1 MKKVKYAF
9 FAFQP
14 SDCEAAQ
21 LWLTRLYAQ
30 GWELE
35 HLPIFAFLPAQF
47 IPRTRDDVKYC
58 VDLTRGVRD
67 PNFAPDGFDQLV
79 KESGWALVGTARTG
93 LDVYKSLPG
102 RDPIPIQTDP
112 ALFKKAFFRRE
123 LLPIL
128 IGGLIVG
135 YIALAIETYLKV
147 PKWAQ
152 ALMPMM
158 IIPLLS
164 AMLGALIMFFVLGT
178 PLVMFTAALT
188 NFITGLDQ
196 SQKALYGFIIGW
208 IGCIDYGGAISKVPN
223 LICDGLMADGIY
235 GPEGIKVLAAMVPPI
250 GVTLGWLLSKAIK
263 KPIFKATEEEN
274 IKVAFPMG
282 ICMIS
287 EGVIP
292 IAMNDLIRTVICTSI
307 GCGVCGAIS
316 FSAGVESMVPSGG
329 VFVIPAMTNPLMAVV
344 ALLVGSC
351 VTAVLLVL
359 IKKRLTPEQVN
370 DLALPE
376 DDTEEEVDLSGFSL
390 S

>member
-1 MKKVKYAF
+1 MAGKLKGK
-9 FAFQP
+9 
-14 SDCEAAQ
+14 
-21 LWLTRLYAQ
+21 
-30 GWELE
+30 
-35 HLPIFAFLPAQF
+35 
-47 IPRTRDDVKYC
+47 
-58 VDLTRGVRD
+58 
-67 PNFAPDGFDQLV
+67 FAPSEIKKHVL
-79 KESGWALVGTARTG
+79 TAIS
-93 LDVYKSLPG
+93 Y
-102 RDPIPIQTDP
+102 
-112 ALFKKAFFRRE
+112 
-123 LLPIL
+123 LLPLIEASGLLIAIGNLTGGVNIASIDELDAMTVPSALTTLGVMGMGLIPAFIGGYIAYSVADRPGIAPGFLMGMIASFLNSGFLGGL
-128 IGGLIVG
+128 IGGLLVG
-135 YIALAIETYLKV
+135 YIALVIETYLKV

-158 IIPLLS
+158 IVPLLS
-164 AMLGALIMFFVLGT
+164 SALGGLIMFFVLGT
-178 PLVMFTAALT
+178 PITMLTGALT

-208 IGCIDYGGAISKVPN
+208 IGCLDYGGAISKVPN

-263 KPIFKATEEEN
+263 KPIFKYSEEEN

-359 IKKRLTPEQVN
+359 IKKRLTPEQVD
-370 DLALPE
+370 DLGMAE
-376 DDTEEEVDLSGFSL
+376 DDTEEEIDLSGFSL

>member
-1 MKKVKYAF
+1 MAGKLKGK
-9 FAFQP
+9 
-14 SDCEAAQ
+14 
-21 LWLTRLYAQ
+21 
-30 GWELE
+30 
-35 HLPIFAFLPAQF
+35 
-47 IPRTRDDVKYC
+47 
-58 VDLTRGVRD
+58 
-67 PNFAPDGFDQLV
+67 FAPSEIKKHVL
-79 KESGWALVGTARTG
+79 TAIS
-93 LDVYKSLPG
+93 Y
-102 RDPIPIQTDP
+102 
-112 ALFKKAFFRRE
+112 
-123 LLPIL
+123 LLPLIVASGLLIAIGNLTGGVNIASIDELDAMTVPSALTTLGVMGMGLIPAFIGGYIAYSVADRPGIAPGFLMGMIASFLNSGFLGGL
-128 IGGLIVG
+128 IGGLLVG
-135 YIALAIETYLKV
+135 YIALVIETYLKV
-147 PKWAQ
+147 PKLAQ

-158 IIPLLS
+158 IVPLLS
-164 AMLGALIMFFVLGT
+164 SALGGLIMFFVLGT
-178 PLVMFTAALT
+178 PITMLTGALT

-208 IGCIDYGGAISKVPN
+208 IGCLDYGGAISKVPN

-263 KPIFKATEEEN
+263 KPIFKYSEEEN

-359 IKKRLTPEQVN
+359 IKKRLTPEQVD
-370 DLALPE
+370 DLGMAE
-376 DDTEEEVDLSGFSL
+376 DDTEEEIDLSGFSL

>member
-1 MKKVKYAF
+1 MAGKLKGK
-9 FAFQP
+9 
-14 SDCEAAQ
+14 
-21 LWLTRLYAQ
+21 
-30 GWELE
+30 
-35 HLPIFAFLPAQF
+35 
-47 IPRTRDDVKYC
+47 
-58 VDLTRGVRD
+58 
-67 PNFAPDGFDQLV
+67 FAPSEIKKHVL
-79 KESGWALVGTARTG
+79 TAIS
-93 LDVYKSLPG
+93 Y
-102 RDPIPIQTDP
+102 
-112 ALFKKAFFRRE
+112 
-123 LLPIL
+123 LLPLIVASGLLIAIGNLTGGVTVASIDELDTMTVPSALTTLGGMGMGLIPAFIGGYIAYSVADRPGIAPGFLMGMIASFLNSGFLGGL
-128 IGGLIVG
+128 IGGLLVG
-135 YIALAIETYLKV
+135 YIALIIETYLGPVV

-158 IIPLLS
+158 IVPLLS
-164 AMLGALIMFFVLGT
+164 SALGGLIMFFVLGT
-178 PLVMFTAALT
+178 PITMLTQALT

-208 IGCIDYGGAISKVPN
+208 IGCLDYGGAISKVPN

-263 KPIFKATEEEN
+263 KPIFKYSEEEN

-359 IKKRLTPEQVN
+359 IKKRLTPEQVD
-370 DLALPE
+370 DLGMAE

>member
-1 MKKVKYAF
+1 MAGKLKGK
-9 FAFQP
+9 
-14 SDCEAAQ
+14 
-21 LWLTRLYAQ
+21 
-30 GWELE
+30 
-35 HLPIFAFLPAQF
+35 
-47 IPRTRDDVKYC
+47 
-58 VDLTRGVRD
+58 
-67 PNFAPDGFDQLV
+67 FAPSEIKKHVL
-79 KESGWALVGTARTG
+79 TAIS
-93 LDVYKSLPG
+93 Y
-102 RDPIPIQTDP
+102 
-112 ALFKKAFFRRE
+112 
-123 LLPIL
+123 LLPLIVASGLLIAIGNLTGGVNIASIDELDAMTVPSALTTLGVMGMGLIPAFIGGYIAYSVADRPGIAPGFLMGMIASFLNSGFLGGL
-128 IGGLIVG
+128 IGGLLVG
-135 YIALAIETYLKV
+135 YIALVIETYLKV

-158 IIPLLS
+158 IVPLLS
-164 AMLGALIMFFVLGT
+164 SALGGLIMFFVPGT
-178 PLVMFTAALT
+178 PITMLTGALT

-208 IGCIDYGGAISKVPN
+208 IGCLDYGGAISKVPN

-263 KPIFKATEEEN
+263 KPIFKYSEEEN

-359 IKKRLTPEQVN
+359 IKKRLTPEQVD
-370 DLALPE
+370 DLGMAE
-376 DDTEEEVDLSGFSL
+376 DDTEEEIDLSGFSL

>member
-1 MKKVKYAF
+1 M
-9 FAFQP
+9 
-14 SDCEAAQ
+14 
-21 LWLTRLYAQ
+21 LTAISY
-30 GWELE
+30 
-35 HLPIFAFLPAQF
+35 
-47 IPRTRDDVKYC
+47 
-58 VDLTRGVRD
+58 
-67 PNFAPDGFDQLV
+67 
-79 KESGWALVGTARTG
+79 
-93 LDVYKSLPG
+93 
-102 RDPIPIQTDP
+102 
-112 ALFKKAFFRRE
+112 
-123 LLPIL
+123 LLPLIVASGLLIAIGNLTGGVTIASIDELDAMTVPSALTTLGGMGMGLIPAFIGGYIAYSVADRPGIAPGFLMGMIASFLNSGFLGGL
-128 IGGLIVG
+128 IGGLLVG
-135 YIALAIETYLKV
+135 YIALVIETYLKV

-158 IIPLLS
+158 IVPLLS
-164 AMLGALIMFFVLGT
+164 SALGGLIMFFVLGT
-178 PLVMFTAALT
+178 PITMLTGALT

-208 IGCIDYGGAISKVPN
+208 IGCLDYGGAISKVPN

-263 KPIFKATEEEN
+263 KPIFKYSEEEN
-274 IKVAFPMG
+274 IKIAFPMG

-359 IKKRLTPEQVN
+359 IKKRLTPEQVD
-370 DLALPE
+370 DLGMAE
-376 DDTEEEVDLSGFSL
+376 DDTEEEIDLSGFSL

>member
-1 MKKVKYAF
+1 MAGKLKGK
-9 FAFQP
+9 
-14 SDCEAAQ
+14 
-21 LWLTRLYAQ
+21 
-30 GWELE
+30 
-35 HLPIFAFLPAQF
+35 
-47 IPRTRDDVKYC
+47 
-58 VDLTRGVRD
+58 
-67 PNFAPDGFDQLV
+67 FAPSEIKKHVL
-79 KESGWALVGTARTG
+79 TAIS
-93 LDVYKSLPG
+93 Y
-102 RDPIPIQTDP
+102 
-112 ALFKKAFFRRE
+112 
-123 LLPIL
+123 LLPLIVASGLLIAIGNLTGGVNIASIDELDAMTVPSALTTLGVMGMGLIPAFIGGYIAYSVADRPGIAPGFLMGMIASFLNSGFLGGL
-128 IGGLIVG
+128 IGGLLVG
-135 YIALAIETYLKV
+135 YNALVIETYLKV

-158 IIPLLS
+158 IVPLLS
-164 AMLGALIMFFVLGT
+164 SALGGLIMFFVLGT
-178 PLVMFTAALT
+178 PITMLTGALT

-208 IGCIDYGGAISKVPN
+208 IGCLDYGGAISKVPN

-250 GVTLGWLLSKAIK
+250 GVTLGWLLSKAIN
-263 KPIFKATEEEN
+263 KPIFKYSEEEN

-359 IKKRLTPEQVN
+359 IKKRLTPEQVD
-370 DLALPE
+370 DLGMAE
-376 DDTEEEVDLSGFSL
+376 DDTEEEIDLSGFSL

>member
-1 MKKVKYAF
+1 MAGKLKGK
-9 FAFQP
+9 
-14 SDCEAAQ
+14 
-21 LWLTRLYAQ
+21 
-30 GWELE
+30 
-35 HLPIFAFLPAQF
+35 
-47 IPRTRDDVKYC
+47 
-58 VDLTRGVRD
+58 
-67 PNFAPDGFDQLV
+67 FAPSEIKKHVL
-79 KESGWALVGTARTG
+79 TAIS
-93 LDVYKSLPG
+93 Y
-102 RDPIPIQTDP
+102 
-112 ALFKKAFFRRE
+112 
-123 LLPIL
+123 LLPLIVASGLLIAIGNLTGGVNIASIDELDAMTVPSALTTLGVMGMGLIPAFIGGYIAYSVADRPGIAPGFLMGMIASFLNSGFLGGL
-128 IGGLIVG
+128 IGGLLVG
-135 YIALAIETYLKV
+135 YIALVIETYLKV

-158 IIPLLS
+158 IVPLLS
-164 AMLGALIMFFVLGT
+164 SALGGLIMFFVLGT
-178 PLVMFTAALT
+178 PITMLTGALT

-208 IGCIDYGGAISKVPN
+208 IGCLDYGGAISKVPN

-263 KPIFKATEEEN
+263 KPIFKYSEEEN

-307 GCGVCGAIS
+307 GCGACGAIS

-359 IKKRLTPEQVN
+359 IKKRLTPEQVD
-370 DLALPE
+370 DLGMVE
-376 DDTEEEVDLSGFSL
+376 DDTEEEIDLSGFSL

>member
-1 MKKVKYAF
+1 MSGKLKGKFTIAEIKKH
-9 FAFQP
+9 
-14 SDCEAAQ
+14 
-21 LWLTRLYAQ
+21 LLTAISY
-30 GWELE
+30 
-35 HLPIFAFLPAQF
+35 
-47 IPRTRDDVKYC
+47 
-58 VDLTRGVRD
+58 
-67 PNFAPDGFDQLV
+67 
-79 KESGWALVGTARTG
+79 
-93 LDVYKSLPG
+93 
-102 RDPIPIQTDP
+102 
-112 ALFKKAFFRRE
+112 
-123 LLPIL
+123 LLPLIVASGLLIAIGNLTGGTTISSIDDLGSMTVPSAFTTLGGMGMGLIPAFIGGYIAYSVADRPGIAPGFLMGEIASFLGAGFLGGL

-135 YIALAIETYLKV
+135 YIALVIESYLKV

-164 AMLGALIMFFVLGT
+164 AMLGALIMFFILGG
-178 PLVMFTAALT
+178 PLTMFTAVLT

-196 SQKALYGFIIGW
+196 SQKALYGFVIGW
-208 IGCIDYGGAISKVPN
+208 IGCLDYGGAISKVPN

-250 GVTLGWLLSKAIK
+250 GVTLGWLLSKAIN
-263 KPIFKATEEEN
+263 KPIFKQTEEEN

-292 IAMNDLIRTVICTSI
+292 IAMNDLVRTVISTSI

-316 FSAGVESMVPSGG
+316 FSMGVESMVPSGG
-329 VFVIPAMTNPLMAVV
+329 VFVIPAMTNPLWAVV

-351 VTAVLLVL
+351 VTALLLVL

-370 DLALPE
+370 DLDVPE
-376 DDTEEEVDLSGFSL
+376 DDEEQEVDLSGFSL

>member
-1 MKKVKYAF
+1 MAGKLKGK
-9 FAFQP
+9 
-14 SDCEAAQ
+14 
-21 LWLTRLYAQ
+21 
-30 GWELE
+30 
-35 HLPIFAFLPAQF
+35 
-47 IPRTRDDVKYC
+47 
-58 VDLTRGVRD
+58 
-67 PNFAPDGFDQLV
+67 FAPPEIKKHVL
-79 KESGWALVGTARTG
+79 TAIS
-93 LDVYKSLPG
+93 Y
-102 RDPIPIQTDP
+102 
-112 ALFKKAFFRRE
+112 
-123 LLPIL
+123 LLPLIVASGLLIAIGNLTGGVNIASIDELDAMTVPSALTTLGVMGMGLIPAFIGGYIAYSVADRPGIAPGFLMGMIASFLNSGFLGGL
-128 IGGLIVG
+128 IGGLLVG
-135 YIALAIETYLKV
+135 YIALVIETYLKV

-158 IIPLLS
+158 IVPLLS
-164 AMLGALIMFFVLGT
+164 SALGGLIMFFVLGT
-178 PLVMFTAALT
+178 PITMLTGALT

-208 IGCIDYGGAISKVPN
+208 IGCLDYGGAISKVPN

-250 GVTLGWLLSKAIK
+250 GVTLGWLLSKAIN
-263 KPIFKATEEEN
+263 KPIFKYSEEEN

-359 IKKRLTPEQVN
+359 IKKRLTPEQVD
-370 DLALPE
+370 DLGMAE
-376 DDTEEEVDLSGFSL
+376 DDTEEEIDLSGFSL

>member
-1 MKKVKYAF
+1 MAGKLKGK
-9 FAFQP
+9 
-14 SDCEAAQ
+14 
-21 LWLTRLYAQ
+21 
-30 GWELE
+30 
-35 HLPIFAFLPAQF
+35 
-47 IPRTRDDVKYC
+47 
-58 VDLTRGVRD
+58 
-67 PNFAPDGFDQLV
+67 FAPSEIKKHVL
-79 KESGWALVGTARTG
+79 TAIS
-93 LDVYKSLPG
+93 Y
-102 RDPIPIQTDP
+102 
-112 ALFKKAFFRRE
+112 
-123 LLPIL
+123 LLPLIVASGLLIAIGNLTGGVNIASIDELDAMTVPSALTTLGVMGMGLIPAFIGGYIAYSVADRPGIAPGFLMGMIASFLNSGFLGGL
-128 IGGLIVG
+128 IGGLLVG
-135 YIALAIETYLKV
+135 YIALVIETYLKV

-158 IIPLLS
+158 IVPLLS
-164 AMLGALIMFFVLGT
+164 SALGGLIMFFVLGT
-178 PLVMFTAALT
+178 PITMLTGALT

-208 IGCIDYGGAISKVPN
+208 IGCLDYGGAISKVPN

-263 KPIFKATEEEN
+263 KPIFKYSEEEN

-344 ALLVGSC
+344 APLVGSC

-359 IKKRLTPEQVN
+359 IKKRLTPEQVD
-370 DLALPE
+370 DLGMAE
-376 DDTEEEVDLSGFSL
+376 DDTEEEIDLSGFSL

>member
-1 MKKVKYAF
+1 MAGKLKGK
-9 FAFQP
+9 
-14 SDCEAAQ
+14 
-21 LWLTRLYAQ
+21 
-30 GWELE
+30 
-35 HLPIFAFLPAQF
+35 
-47 IPRTRDDVKYC
+47 
-58 VDLTRGVRD
+58 
-67 PNFAPDGFDQLV
+67 FAPSEIKKHVL
-79 KESGWALVGTARTG
+79 TAIS
-93 LDVYKSLPG
+93 Y
-102 RDPIPIQTDP
+102 
-112 ALFKKAFFRRE
+112 
-123 LLPIL
+123 LLPLIVASGLLIAIGNLTGGVNIASIDELDAMTVPSALTTLGVMGMGLIPAFIGGYIAYSVADRPGIAPGFLMGMIASFLNSGFLGGL
-128 IGGLIVG
+128 IGGLLVG
-135 YIALAIETYLKV
+135 YIALVIETYLKV

-158 IIPLLS
+158 IVPLLS
-164 AMLGALIMFFVLGT
+164 SALGGLIMFFVLGT
-178 PLVMFTAALT
+178 PITMLTGALT

-208 IGCIDYGGAISKVPN
+208 IGCLDYGGAISKVPN

-263 KPIFKATEEEN
+263 KPIFKYSEEEN

-359 IKKRLTPEQVN
+359 SKKRLTPEQVD
-370 DLALPE
+370 DLGMAE
-376 DDTEEEVDLSGFSL
+376 DDTEEEIDLSGFSL

>member
-1 MKKVKYAF
+1 MAGKLKGK
-9 FAFQP
+9 
-14 SDCEAAQ
+14 
-21 LWLTRLYAQ
+21 
-30 GWELE
+30 
-35 HLPIFAFLPAQF
+35 
-47 IPRTRDDVKYC
+47 
-58 VDLTRGVRD
+58 
-67 PNFAPDGFDQLV
+67 FAPSEIKKHVL
-79 KESGWALVGTARTG
+79 TAIS
-93 LDVYKSLPG
+93 Y
-102 RDPIPIQTDP
+102 
-112 ALFKKAFFRRE
+112 
-123 LLPIL
+123 LLPLIVASGLLIAIGNLTGGVNIASIDELDAMTVPSALTTLGVMGMGLIPAFIGGYIAYSVADRPGIAPGFLMGMIASFLNSGFLGGL
-128 IGGLIVG
+128 IGGLLVG
-135 YIALAIETYLKV
+135 YIALVIETYLKV

-158 IIPLLS
+158 IVPLLS
-164 AMLGALIMFFVLGT
+164 SALGGLIMFFVLGT
-178 PLVMFTAALT
+178 PITMLPGALT

-208 IGCIDYGGAISKVPN
+208 IGCLDYGGAISKVPN

-263 KPIFKATEEEN
+263 KPIFKYSEEEN

-359 IKKRLTPEQVN
+359 IKKRLTPEQVD
-370 DLALPE
+370 DLGMAE
-376 DDTEEEVDLSGFSL
+376 DDTEEEIDLSGFSL

>member
-1 MKKVKYAF
+1 MAGKLKGK
-9 FAFQP
+9 
-14 SDCEAAQ
+14 
-21 LWLTRLYAQ
+21 
-30 GWELE
+30 
-35 HLPIFAFLPAQF
+35 
-47 IPRTRDDVKYC
+47 
-58 VDLTRGVRD
+58 
-67 PNFAPDGFDQLV
+67 FAPSEIKKHVL
-79 KESGWALVGTARTG
+79 TAIS
-93 LDVYKSLPG
+93 Y
-102 RDPIPIQTDP
+102 
-112 ALFKKAFFRRE
+112 
-123 LLPIL
+123 LLPLIVASGLLIAIGNLTGGVNIASIDELDAMTVPSALTTLGVMGMGLIPAFIGGYIAYSVADRPGIAPGFLMGMIASFLNSGFLGGL
-128 IGGLIVG
+128 IGGLLVG
-135 YIALAIETYLKV
+135 YIALVIETYLKV

-158 IIPLLS
+158 IVPLLS
-164 AMLGALIMFFVLGT
+164 SALGGLIMFFVLGT
-178 PLVMFTAALT
+178 PITMLTGALT

-196 SQKALYGFIIGW
+196 SQKALYGLIIGW
-208 IGCIDYGGAISKVPN
+208 IGCLDYGGAISKVPN

-263 KPIFKATEEEN
+263 KPIFKYSEEEN

-359 IKKRLTPEQVN
+359 IKKRLTPEQVD
-370 DLALPE
+370 DLGMAE
-376 DDTEEEVDLSGFSL
+376 DDTEEEIDLSGFSL

>member
-1 MKKVKYAF
+1 MAGKLKGK
-9 FAFQP
+9 
-14 SDCEAAQ
+14 
-21 LWLTRLYAQ
+21 
-30 GWELE
+30 
-35 HLPIFAFLPAQF
+35 
-47 IPRTRDDVKYC
+47 
-58 VDLTRGVRD
+58 
-67 PNFAPDGFDQLV
+67 FAPSEIKKHVL
-79 KESGWALVGTARTG
+79 TAIS
-93 LDVYKSLPG
+93 Y
-102 RDPIPIQTDP
+102 
-112 ALFKKAFFRRE
+112 
-123 LLPIL
+123 LLPLIVASGLLIAIGNLTGGVNIASIDELDAMTVPSALTTLGVMGMGLIPAFIGGYIAYSVADRPGIAPGFLMGMIASFLNSGFLGGL
-128 IGGLIVG
+128 IGGLLVG
-135 YIALAIETYLKV
+135 YIALVIETYLKV

-158 IIPLLS
+158 IVPLLS
-164 AMLGALIMFFVLGT
+164 SALGGLIMFFVLGT
-178 PLVMFTAALT
+178 PITMLTGALT
-188 NFITGLDQ
+188 SFITGLDQ

-208 IGCIDYGGAISKVPN
+208 IGCLDYGGAISKVPN

-263 KPIFKATEEEN
+263 KPIFKYSEEEN

-359 IKKRLTPEQVN
+359 IKKRLTPEQVD
-370 DLALPE
+370 DLGMAE
-376 DDTEEEVDLSGFSL
+376 DDTEEEIDLSGFSL

>member
-1 MKKVKYAF
+1 MAGKLKGK
-9 FAFQP
+9 
-14 SDCEAAQ
+14 
-21 LWLTRLYAQ
+21 
-30 GWELE
+30 
-35 HLPIFAFLPAQF
+35 
-47 IPRTRDDVKYC
+47 
-58 VDLTRGVRD
+58 
-67 PNFAPDGFDQLV
+67 FAPSEIKKHVL
-79 KESGWALVGTARTG
+79 TAIS
-93 LDVYKSLPG
+93 Y
-102 RDPIPIQTDP
+102 
-112 ALFKKAFFRRE
+112 
-123 LLPIL
+123 LLPLIVASGLLIAIGNLTGGVNIASIDELDAMTVPSALTTLGVMGMGLIPAFIGGYIAYSVADRPGIAPGFLMGMIASFLNSGFLGGL
-128 IGGLIVG
+128 IGGLLVG
-135 YIALAIETYLKV
+135 YIALVIETYLKV

-158 IIPLLS
+158 IVPLLS
-164 AMLGALIMFFVLGT
+164 SALGGLIMFFVLGIPIT
-178 PLVMFTAALT
+178 MLTGALT

-208 IGCIDYGGAISKVPN
+208 IGCLDYGGAISKVPN

-263 KPIFKATEEEN
+263 KPIFKYSEEEN

-359 IKKRLTPEQVN
+359 IKKRLTPEQVD
-370 DLALPE
+370 DLGMAE
-376 DDTEEEVDLSGFSL
+376 DDTEEEIDLSGFSL

>member
-1 MKKVKYAF
+1 MAGKLKGKFAPSEIKKHVLTAISYLLPLIVASGLLIAIGNLTGGVTIASIDELDSMTVPSALTTLGGMGMGLIPAF
-9 FAFQP
+9 IGGYIAYSVADRP
-14 SDCEAAQ
+14 GIA
-21 LWLTRLYAQ
+21 
-30 GWELE
+30 
-35 HLPIFAFLPAQF
+35 PAFL
-47 IPRTRDDVKYC
+47 I
-58 VDLTRGVRD
+58 GMI
-67 PNFAPDGFDQLV
+67 APLLNSGFL
-79 KESGWALVGTARTG
+79 GG
-93 LDVYKSLPG
+93 
-102 RDPIPIQTDP
+102 
-112 ALFKKAFFRRE
+112 
-123 LLPIL
+123 L
-128 IGGLIVG
+128 IGGLLVG
-135 YIALAIETYLKV
+135 YIALVIETYLKV

-158 IIPLLS
+158 IVPLLS
-164 AMLGALIMFFVLGT
+164 SALGGLIMFFVLGT
-178 PLVMFTAALT
+178 PITMLTGALT

-208 IGCIDYGGAISKVPN
+208 IGCLDYGGAISKVPN

-263 KPIFKATEEEN
+263 KPIFKYSEEEN

-359 IKKRLTPEQVN
+359 IKKRLTPEQVD
-370 DLALPE
+370 DLGMAE
-376 DDTEEEVDLSGFSL
+376 DDTEEEIDLSGFSL

>member
-1 MKKVKYAF
+1 MKGKFTIAEIKKHV
-9 FAFQP
+9 
-14 SDCEAAQ
+14 
-21 LWLTRLYAQ
+21 LTAISY
-30 GWELE
+30 
-35 HLPIFAFLPAQF
+35 
-47 IPRTRDDVKYC
+47 
-58 VDLTRGVRD
+58 
-67 PNFAPDGFDQLV
+67 
-79 KESGWALVGTARTG
+79 
-93 LDVYKSLPG
+93 
-102 RDPIPIQTDP
+102 
-112 ALFKKAFFRRE
+112 
-123 LLPIL
+123 LLPLIVASGLLIAIGNLTGGSEISSLDELTVPSAFTSLGTWGMSLIPAFIGGYISYSIADRPGIAPGFLMGEIASFLGAGFLGGL
-128 IGGLIVG
+128 IGGLLVG
-135 YIALAIETYLKV
+135 YICLALETYLKV

-164 AMLGALIMFFVLGT
+164 SAIAGLIMFFVLGT
-178 PLVMFTAALT
+178 PLTMFTTALN

-235 GPEGIKVLAAMVPPI
+235 GPEGIKVLAAMVPPF
-250 GVTLGWLLSKAIK
+250 GVTFGWLLSKAIN
-263 KPIFKATEEEN
+263 KPIFKKTEVEN

-282 ICMIS
+282 VCMIS

-316 FSAGVESMVPSGG
+316 FSFGVESMVPSGG

-344 ALLVGSC
+344 ALLAGSC

-359 IKKRLTPEQVN
+359 LKKRLTPEQED

>member
-1 MKKVKYAF
+1 MAGKLKGK
-9 FAFQP
+9 
-14 SDCEAAQ
+14 
-21 LWLTRLYAQ
+21 
-30 GWELE
+30 
-35 HLPIFAFLPAQF
+35 
-47 IPRTRDDVKYC
+47 
-58 VDLTRGVRD
+58 
-67 PNFAPDGFDQLV
+67 FAPSEIKKHVLTAISYLPPLIVAPGLLIAIGNLTGGVTIASIDELDAMTVPSALTTLGGMGMGLIPAFIGGYIAYSVADRPGIAPGFLMGMIASFLN
-79 KESGWALVGTARTG
+79 SGFLGG
-93 LDVYKSLPG
+93 
-102 RDPIPIQTDP
+102 
-112 ALFKKAFFRRE
+112 
-123 LLPIL
+123 L
-128 IGGLIVG
+128 IGGLLVG
-135 YIALAIETYLKV
+135 YIALVIETYLKV

-158 IIPLLS
+158 IVPLLS
-164 AMLGALIMFFVLGT
+164 SALGGLIMFFVLGT
-178 PLVMFTAALT
+178 PITMLTGALT

-208 IGCIDYGGAISKVPN
+208 IGCLDYGGAISKVPN

-250 GVTLGWLLSKAIK
+250 GVTLGWLLSKAIN
-263 KPIFKATEEEN
+263 KPIFKYSEEEN

-359 IKKRLTPEQVN
+359 IKKRLTPEQVD
-370 DLALPE
+370 DLGMAE
-376 DDTEEEVDLSGFSL
+376 DDTEEEIDLSGFSL

>member
-1 MKKVKYAF
+1 MAGKLKGK
-9 FAFQP
+9 
-14 SDCEAAQ
+14 
-21 LWLTRLYAQ
+21 
-30 GWELE
+30 
-35 HLPIFAFLPAQF
+35 
-47 IPRTRDDVKYC
+47 
-58 VDLTRGVRD
+58 
-67 PNFAPDGFDQLV
+67 FAPSEIKKHVL
-79 KESGWALVGTARTG
+79 TAIS
-93 LDVYKSLPG
+93 Y
-102 RDPIPIQTDP
+102 
-112 ALFKKAFFRRE
+112 
-123 LLPIL
+123 LLPLIVASGLLIAIGNLTGGVNIASIDELDAMTVPSALTTLGVMGMGLIPAFIGGYIAYSVADRPGIAPGFLMGMIASFLNSGFLGGL
-128 IGGLIVG
+128 IGGLLVG
-135 YIALAIETYLKV
+135 YIALVIETYLKV

-158 IIPLLS
+158 IVPLLS
-164 AMLGALIMFFVLGT
+164 SALGGLIMFFVLGT
-178 PLVMFTAALT
+178 PITMLTGALT

-208 IGCIDYGGAISKVPN
+208 IGCLDYGGAISKVPN

-235 GPEGIKVLAAMVPPI
+235 GPEGIKVLAAMVPHI

-263 KPIFKATEEEN
+263 KPIFKYSEEEN

-359 IKKRLTPEQVN
+359 IKKRLTPEQVD
-370 DLALPE
+370 DLGMAE
-376 DDTEEEVDLSGFSL
+376 DDTEEEIDLSGFSL